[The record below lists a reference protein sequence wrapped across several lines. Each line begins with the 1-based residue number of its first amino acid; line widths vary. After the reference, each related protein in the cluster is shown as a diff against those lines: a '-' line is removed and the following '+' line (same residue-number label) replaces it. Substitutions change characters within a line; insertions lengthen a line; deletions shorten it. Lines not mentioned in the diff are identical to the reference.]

1 MGNKKIEIRNQRSKN
16 RAQQFKLGVPKRD
29 SGLGARGFLDV
40 DFDFYGVHP
49 EAGVGVVEELD
60 VQDGNGKFKGSGD
73 GLARQAGL
81 HFSGGKVDGAFYAR
95 EGGLP
100 SFADAADENVEPFC
114 RRTLTVG
121 DSTTEAVEIDVAC
134 GGALRGADRGGF
146 TGAAKIADRFII
158 VALSRA
164 RNSNVLFCSSRTD
177 GDTVRGARPAEAEVE
192 AVRAAASVM
201 NRTSRE
207 DQKKRMAPPARC
219 ADSGLRASP
228 IFHRAGS
235 MGDE

>member
-1 MGNKKIEIRNQRSKN
+1 MGNKKIEIRIRNQRSKN

-100 SFADAADENVEPFC
+100 GFADAAD
-114 RRTLTVG
+114 
-121 DSTTEAVEIDVAC
+121 
-134 GGALRGADRGGF
+134 
-146 TGAAKIADRFII
+146 
-158 VALSRA
+158 
-164 RNSNVLFCSSRTD
+164 
-177 GDTVRGARPAEAEVE
+177 
-192 AVRAAASVM
+192 
-201 NRTSRE
+201 
-207 DQKKRMAPPARC
+207 
-219 ADSGLRASP
+219 
-228 IFHRAGS
+228 
-235 MGDE
+235 